1 MKRIFF
7 ALITLI
13 WALGLSAIGLQE
25 SVTIAL
31 DQNSSLL
38 MAREEVAI
46 ADQSRAQVQGGL
58 YPQLTLQGKY
68 SLARTHLPKAVQLP
82 PVNIGGYLNPET
94 STDND
99 YLLAAAISGIANN
112 LIPSSPMDEGS
123 LAASLQLDQVLF
135 AGGRLANGMK
145 ATERY
150 REITRLNLEMKEQD
164 VVLQTEKLFYSCLLT
179 EKVIAVQEEA
189 LGLARRHL
197 VRVEAFYREGMVSE
211 FDVLRARLE
220 VAKLEPQLLEAQ
232 GNYDLALAAF
242 RTHLGRADEDLTPE
256 GEFEMPQTLQISLDE
271 ALTLGTQNRAE
282 LAMASMASEVKE
294 LQWKVEKGALMPSVG
309 LQASAAL
316 YTKAEE
322 FAIHKDD
329 FGTNFSIGLGFSIP
343 IFDGMQ
349 SLAKV
354 RAAKH
359 DYMLSRLQQQDF
371 ESLIRLQITQDY
383 KKLNNALQ
391 NHNVQEKNIEIAERG
406 LELARVRYES
416 QTGIQLE
423 VFDAQTT
430 LSAIKMQYYHSIYE
444 VISATRE
451 LQRSLGLTLYNG
463 DRS

>member
-1 MKRIFF
+1 MKRIVFT
-7 ALITLI
+7 IMTLI

-25 SVTIAL
+25 SVAIAL
-31 DQNSSLL
+31 EQNSSLL
-38 MAREEVAI
+38 MAREEMAM
-46 ADQSRAQVQGGL
+46 AEQSRAQVQGAL
-58 YPQLTLQGKY
+58 YPQLNLLGGY
-68 SLARTHLPKAVQLP
+68 SLTRTNLPKSVRMP
-82 PVNIGGYLNPET
+82 PVNIGRYLDPET
-94 STDND
+94 VTNNENI
-99 YLLAAAISGIANN
+99 LAAAISGIANN
-112 LIPSSPMDEGS
+112 LIPSSPMNEGS
-123 LAASLQLDQVLF
+123 LAASLQLEQVLF
-135 AGGRLANGMK
+135 AGGRISSGVK
-145 ATERY
+145 ATERFC
-150 REITRLNLEMKEQD
+150 EITRLNLQMKEQD

-179 EKVIAVQEEA
+179 QKVIALHEEA

-197 VRVEAFYREGMVSE
+197 ARVEIFYREGMVSE

-232 GNYDLALAAF
+232 SNYDLALAAF

-256 GEFEMPQTLQISLDE
+256 GEFNMPQTLQISLEE
-271 ALTLGTQNRAE
+271 AVTLGLENRAE

-316 YTKAEE
+316 YTAADD
-322 FAIHKDD
+322 FAIRKDD
-329 FGTNFSIGLGFSIP
+329 FGTNFSIGLGVSIP

-354 RAAKH
+354 KAAKH

-383 KKLNNALQ
+383 KKLDHALQ
-391 NHNVQEKNIEIAERG
+391 NHGVHEKNIEIAERG
-406 LELARVRYES
+406 LELARVRYEN
-416 QTGIQLE
+416 QMGIQLE

-430 LSAIKMQYYHSIYE
+430 LSAIKMQFYHSIYE

-451 LQRSLGLTLYNG
+451 LQRSLGITLYNG